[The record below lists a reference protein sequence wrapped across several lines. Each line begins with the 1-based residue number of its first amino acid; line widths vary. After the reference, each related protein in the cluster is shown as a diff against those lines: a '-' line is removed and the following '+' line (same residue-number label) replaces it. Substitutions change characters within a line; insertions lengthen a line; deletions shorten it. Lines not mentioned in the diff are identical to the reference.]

1 MRAGD
6 HLSEWKRKLR
16 SEYVNV
22 RFEPTENPAGVNA
35 ICENVLVGR
44 FFADRSSPY
53 GVVYA
58 QPRSCGGKN

>member
-1 MRAGD
+1 MGSHD
-6 HLSEWKRKLR
+6 DLSEWKRKLR
-16 SEYVNV
+16 AEYVNV
-22 RFEPTENPAGVNA
+22 RFESTDHPAGINA

-58 QPRSCGGKN
+58 QPRSCGGKS

>member
-1 MRAGD
+1 MSAED
-6 HLSEWKRKLR
+6 KLSEWKRKLR

-22 RFEPTENPAGVNA
+22 WFESTENPAGLNA

-58 QPRSCGGKN
+58 QPRSCSGKN